1 MAHAIG
7 ALDEPWPAVLRSLS
21 TGPWHGAVVAHVVE
35 WRRRDETVK
44 HEARQQRLG
53 VKGVLAGEPDEH
65 RVPTHP
71 RVTASEVASSH
82 GSLTGGST
90 SRREWYNYL
99 QSGGMSSSSSESVLE
114 PNRRLSPVDGNKSML
129 LDDSLLATMEQLD
142 RGVPRH
148 VGLRGQPTQGAEHGA
163 PDRRLQ
169 LPAPSQ
175 PSCGVARIVTSLAER
190 VTGAS
195 PRLAPAP
202 PLRPS
207 SRHSPGVTAS
217 TSPAQPPASAADYS
231 SPDSQA

>member
-1 MAHAIG
+1 MGKEMKRRKRRVTDKWFHMLIRLG
-7 ALDEPWPAVLRSLS
+7 
-21 TGPWHGAVVAHVVE
+21 HGAVVAHVVE

-99 QSGGMSSSSSESVLE
+99 QSGGMSLSSSESVLE

-142 RGVPRH
+142 RGLDSVQQLIPRFLALTINIGKGRNQLS
-148 VGLRGQPTQGAEHGA
+148 VRG
-163 PDRRLQ
+163 
-169 LPAPSQ
+169 
-175 PSCGVARIVTSLAER
+175 LAEDSIALAQ
-190 VTGAS
+190 VTDIVEITAS
-195 PRLAPAP
+195 PPCV
-202 PLRPS
+202 PS
-207 SRHSPGVTAS
+207 TDNRFAKGKWLQTNEDL
-217 TSPAQPPASAADYS
+217 TFMW
-231 SPDSQA
+231 